1 MTVLDKEATYPV
13 PSLKD
18 DKERFRFY
26 RQAMQLHAAGEPMS
40 VILATT
46 PFTKEEIKHWM
57 ATRWSDRATKE
68 IEEVARAKVSL
79 SSDRIVNVVNSTL
92 ALLERE
98 IDKLNTVS
106 SENPNVL
113 VVKPQDMKSL
123 VGTAK
128 SLYEMLDVQQDK
140 DEQREKQLN
149 AVKSASIT
157 SVKDFARM
165 LQQIDPDVDYSEVID
180 RPDE

>member
-26 RQAMQLHAAGEPMS
+26 RQAMQLHAAGESMS

-46 PFTKEEIKHWM
+46 PFTKEEVKHWI

-68 IEEVARAKVSL
+68 IEEVVKAKVSL
-79 SSDRIVNVVNSTL
+79 SSDRIVKVVNNTL

-98 IDKLNTVS
+98 IEKLNTIS
-106 SENPNVL
+106 DANPDVL

-149 AVKSASIT
+149 AVKSANIT

-165 LQQIDPDVDYSEVID
+165 LQQIDPDVDYSSVVES
-180 RPDE
+180 DE